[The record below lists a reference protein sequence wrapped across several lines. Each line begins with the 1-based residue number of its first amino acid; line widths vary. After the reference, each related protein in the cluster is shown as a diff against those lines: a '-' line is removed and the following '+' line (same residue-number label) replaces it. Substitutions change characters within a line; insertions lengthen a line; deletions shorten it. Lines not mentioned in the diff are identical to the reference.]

1 MSCVI
6 ALKGTVK
13 GDEQFNLAFEATAKE
28 LLSNWSFKQRSE
40 V

>member
-13 GDEQFNLAFEATAKE
+13 GDDQFNLAFEDTAEE
-28 LLSNWSFKQRSE
+28 LLRN
-40 V
+40 